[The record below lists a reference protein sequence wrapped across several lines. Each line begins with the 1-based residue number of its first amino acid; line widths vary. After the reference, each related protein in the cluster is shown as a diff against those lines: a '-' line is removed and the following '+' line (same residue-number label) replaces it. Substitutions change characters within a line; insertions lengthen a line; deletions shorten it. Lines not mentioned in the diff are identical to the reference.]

1 MSRTITNI
9 LVIASILLA
18 LAILGGLVWANT
30 VYVRANPLEKDF
42 LVPWLGARTFLQYG
56 DSPYGEPATQR
67 AQIVYYG
74 RLATEAEDPLQLG
87 LPFPLELFYFPFAL
101 VTDYALAR
109 AIWMACLEIALVAL
123 AFLSLR
129 LTGWKPA
136 RTLLPLVLLFS
147 LFWIYGAFSL
157 ASGSAIGFLAL
168 AMAGFLLALQEGRDE
183 LAGML
188 LLLSLSA
195 PRMTGVFFLFIL
207 WWIFYHRRWRVVW
220 GFLMGLLLLL
230 ALSFLLLPDWFLSF
244 LRGLLP
250 SLSNNPGLSLTRF
263 LASWSPV
270 AGPRLGW
277 VISAGLLL
285 VLFIEWGNTLR
296 KDPRQFLW
304 TVSLT
309 LVATPFLGIPMRP
322 NDYVFLFIPLV
333 LFLSILAERWSRR
346 GRWGV
351 AGIAL
356 LVILVGSW
364 LLPLQLGEANAPA
377 TLRHSLHFLLPVLLL
392 IGLYWMRWW
401 FIYSRRAGV
410 EALP

>member
-1 MSRTITNI
+1 MSRTLTNI
-9 LVIASILLA
+9 FIIAMIFLA

-30 VYVRANPLEKDF
+30 VYVRAYPLEKDF

-74 RLATEAEDPLQLG
+74 RLATEDEDPLQLW
-87 LPFPLELFYFPFAL
+87 LPFPVELFYFPFAL

-109 AIWMACLEIALVAL
+109 AIWMTCLEIALVAL
-123 AFLSLR
+123 ALLSLR
-129 LTGWKPA
+129 LTGWEPA
-136 RTLLPLVLLFS
+136 RTLLPIVLLFS
-147 LFWIYGAFSL
+147 LFWVYGAFSL
-157 ASGSAIGFLAL
+157 AGGSGIGFLAL
-168 AMAGFLLALQEGRDE
+168 AMVGFLLALREERDE

-195 PRMTGVFFLFIL
+195 PRMTGVFLFFIL

-230 ALSFLLLPDWFLSF
+230 ALSFLFLPDWFLSF
-244 LRGLLP
+244 LKGLLP
-250 SLSNNPGLSLTRF
+250 YISNNPGLSLTSI

-296 KDPRQFLW
+296 KDFRQFLW

-309 LVATPFLGIPMRP
+309 LAATPLLGIPMLLKE
-322 NDYVFLFIPLV
+322 YVFLFIPLA
-333 LFLSILAERWSRR
+333 LFLSILAERWSRPR
-346 GRWGV
+346 RWGV
-351 AGIAL
+351 AGIVL
-356 LVILVGSW
+356 IVILAGSW
-364 LLPLQLGEANAPA
+364 LLTLKLSAANAYA
-377 TLRHSLHFLLPVLLL
+377 ALADSLFLLLPVLL
-392 IGLYWMRWW
+392 IFGLYWMRWW
-401 FIYSRRAGV
+401 FIHPRRTGLQSTA
-410 EALP
+410 